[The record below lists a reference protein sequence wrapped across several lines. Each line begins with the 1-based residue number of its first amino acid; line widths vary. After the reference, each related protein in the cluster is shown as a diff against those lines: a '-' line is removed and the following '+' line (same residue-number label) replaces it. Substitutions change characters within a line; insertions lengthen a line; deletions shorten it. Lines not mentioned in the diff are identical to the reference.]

1 MEGCKVFQ
9 GDEETEARYPRDV
22 GDRVEPAFLGILQ
35 GESLA
40 VVEQG
45 RKESQQGGGVL
56 LGINP
61 GTRFPKGLE
70 NRAAAE

>member
-1 MEGCKVFQ
+1 MKGTS
-9 GDEETEARYPRDV
+9 ETEARYPRDV
-22 GDRVEPAFLGILQ
+22 GDRVEPAILGILQ

-56 LGINP
+56 FGINP
-61 GTRFPKGLE
+61 GSRFPNLL
-70 NRAAAE
+70 